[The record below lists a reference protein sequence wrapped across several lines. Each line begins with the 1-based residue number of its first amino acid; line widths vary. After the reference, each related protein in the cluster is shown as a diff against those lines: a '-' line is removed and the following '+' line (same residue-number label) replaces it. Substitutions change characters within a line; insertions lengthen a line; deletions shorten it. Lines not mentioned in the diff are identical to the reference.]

1 MKIDILRNRFERN
14 KINDEWLYKEANKNR
29 SYDMNW
35 KRGYIWTNI
44 DGENNLYNKKDI
56 FTIVLSKDMIDK
68 FNIKFAYSK
77 NENINIIYNEDNNEL
92 SFE

>member
-1 MKIDILRNRFERN
+1 
-14 KINDEWLYKEANKNR
+14 
-29 SYDMNW
+29 MNW

-68 FNIKFAYSK
+68 FNIQFAYSK

-92 SFE
+92 SFEGNKHISDVKIDNTKYIENK